1 MSYLDGL
8 NEMQREAVT
17 TINGPV
23 LVVAGPGSGKT
34 RVLTYRIAHLIES
47 GVPPYHILALTF
59 TNKAAKEMKE
69 RIAAVV
75 GNKANYVWAGTFHS
89 IFARILRTEAKH
101 IGFPS
106 DFTIYDA
113 ADAKSL
119 IKTIVKEMNLDP
131 KVYADNAVASRISN
145 AKSNL
150 ISPSMY
156 ENDSVLR
163 TEDNA
168 DKKPELFKIYKTYAM
183 RCKRAGAMDFD
194 DLLYQLYILFHKNPE
209 NILDKY
215 REKFPYL
222 LVDEFQDT
230 NFLQSAIVSKL
241 VKYEN
246 SPQNICVV
254 GDDAQSIYSFR
265 GATIQ
270 NILDF
275 ERDFPSLTTIKLEQ
289 NYRSTDYIVQAANE
303 IITNNT
309 NQIPK
314 KIWSNKGAGEK
325 IKILKTSTDAEEGNR
340 IAASI
345 QEQKNKFLYA
355 FKDFAILYRTNS
367 QSRVFEEQLR
377 RFNIPYRI
385 YGGMSFY
392 QRKEIKDVVAY
403 LRLTLN
409 PLDDEAFRRSINT
422 PKRGIGDSTVDQIA
436 QYAEANRMSMFQV
449 LMTEFIETFST
460 KAANGLKSFRDM
472 ILSFRAKNQEGP
484 DAYEIAHLIINQSTF
499 LSNLKE
505 DKTIEGQS
513 RYENV
518 IALLDGIKE
527 FVENDEIIDEA
538 TLPDKSLT
546 SYLQN
551 IALVSDLDK
560 EDDDDNKVTLMS
572 VHAAKGLEFKSV
584 FVTGMEENLFP
595 SFMSKSSMEGID
607 EERRLFYVAVTRAE
621 ANLTISYANSRYQY
635 GNVKF
640 NEPSRFLNEIS
651 ADNFDN
657 HEIISKQTS
666 VTSTAP
672 ISGVSG
678 AFNRP
683 SVKVIHSTNVDIS
696 NFKASPESEL
706 QEGKVVLHQRFGK
719 GTIMSIEGGIGNK
732 VASISF
738 EEAGIKK
745 IMLKFAK
752 LQVLEN

>member
-1 MSYLDGL
+1 M
-8 NEMQREAVT
+8 
-17 TINGPV
+17 
-23 LVVAGPGSGKT
+23 
-34 RVLTYRIAHLIES
+34 
-47 GVPPYHILALTF
+47 
-59 TNKAAKEMKE
+59 
-69 RIAAVV
+69 
-75 GNKANYVWAGTFHS
+75 
-89 IFARILRTEAKH
+89 
-101 IGFPS
+101 
-106 DFTIYDA
+106 
-113 ADAKSL
+113 
-119 IKTIVKEMNLDP
+119 
-131 KVYADNAVASRISN
+131 
-145 AKSNL
+145 
-150 ISPSMY
+150 
-156 ENDSVLR
+156 
-163 TEDNA
+163 
-168 DKKPELFKIYKTYAM
+168 
-183 RCKRAGAMDFD
+183 
-194 DLLYQLYILFHKNPE
+194 
-209 NILDKY
+209 
-215 REKFPYL
+215 
-222 LVDEFQDT
+222 DEFQDT

-265 GATIQ
+265 GATIE

-422 PKRGIGDSTVDQIA
+422 LKRGIGDSTVDQIA

-683 SVKVIHSTNVDIS
+683 SVKVIHSTTVDIT
-696 NFKASPESEL
+696 NFKASPESVL